1 VSAGPLMVDSELAIL
16 EQAATENGV
25 TFRHHIPHLSALFGS
40 VDGLVCM
47 GGYNT
52 LVEAVAAG
60 VPTVCVPR
68 VEPRL
73 EQWMRA
79 EAFARL
85 GLIQLCHPRQLETGC
100 LREKIESAL
109 AVPRRILKNRASTT
123 LDFNGARN

>member
-1 VSAGPLMVDSELAIL
+1 
-16 EQAATENGV
+16 
-25 TFRHHIPHLSALFGS
+25 GS
-40 VDGLVCM
+40 S
-47 GGYNT
+47 T
-52 LVEAVAAG
+52 LVAAVAAG
-60 VPTVCVPR
+60 VPTVCLRR
-68 VEPRL
+68 VEPRV

-123 LDFNGARN
+123 LDFNGARNAAGHLLSLAKTAAIARTSEQRVASSVPEILTR